1 MKKLLTSVL
10 SLFIVSFLFLS
21 FSCKTNQFK
30 TFEQIIERDDSNDFE
45 IEIKRPLFANTEPDA
60 DFINSLIDER
70 IIEQKIIFK
79 EKVRD
84 YVENGDSFKLS
95 LIGNW
100 KLSQYDE
107 SVFSCLLTFY
117 AYTGG
122 AHGYTVLAPI
132 NIDLK
137 TGKKIEIENV
147 NDSIAK
153 VTKKSKKSLAS
164 ILQTASKL
172 SQEQISLQV
181 KKKTKQDPKDIL
193 FMEGFQAKKENYA
206 LFTLTKKNI
215 IFYFNEYQIAPYA
228 FGYFHS
234 EIPYEAFYKN
244 FLNQSTCI

>member
-21 FSCKTNQFK
+21 FSCKTTQPRK
-30 TFEQIIERDDSNDFE
+30 LGQRIERDVSNNFE
-45 IEIKRPLFANTEPDA
+45 IEIKRPVFANTEPDA

-70 IIEQKIIFK
+70 IIEQKKIFK

-84 YVENGDSFKLS
+84 YVENGGSFKLS

-107 SVFSCLLTFY
+107 NFFSCLLTFY
-117 AYTGG
+117 AYAGG
-122 AHGYTVLAPI
+122 AHGYTILSPI

-137 TGKKIEIENV
+137 TGKEIEIENV

-153 VTKKSKKSLAS
+153 ITNKPKKSLDS

-172 SQEQISLQV
+172 SEEQISLQI
-181 KKKTKQDPKDIL
+181 KKTTKQDPKEVL
-193 FMEGFQAKKENYA
+193 FFEGFQAKKENYA

-215 IFYFNEYQIAPYA
+215 IFYFNEYQIAAYV
-228 FGYFHS
+228 FGHFHS
-234 EIPYEAFYKN
+234 GIAYEAFY
-244 FLNQSTCI
+244 

>member
-1 MKKLLTSVL
+1 M
-10 SLFIVSFLFLS
+10 
-21 FSCKTNQFK
+21 
-30 TFEQIIERDDSNDFE
+30 
-45 IEIKRPLFANTEPDA
+45 EIKRPLFSNTKPHA

-70 IIEQKIIFK
+70 IIEQKKIFK

-84 YVENGDSFKLS
+84 YVENGGSFKLS

-107 SVFSCLLTFY
+107 NLFSCLLIFY

-122 AHGYTVLAPI
+122 AHGYTILSPI

-137 TGKKIEIENV
+137 TGKEIEIENV

-153 VTKKSKKSLAS
+153 ITNKPKKSLDS

-172 SQEQISLQV
+172 SEEQISLQI
-181 KKKTKQDPKDIL
+181 KKTTKQDPKEVL
-193 FMEGFQAKKENYA
+193 FFEGFQAKKENYA

-215 IFYFNEYQIAPYA
+215 IFYFNEYQIAAYV
-228 FGYFHS
+228 FGHFHS
-234 EIPYEAFYKN
+234 GIAYEAFY
-244 FLNQSTCI
+244 